1 MKKYALWDKKTQIIT
16 PTFEVFTAE
25 QWMERYPAAK
35 LDHVTVVCSA
45 GEINGAFFGT
55 LNQLKQMYEQ
65 RGCNFSDCVTDEEV
79 LLVIEAFDDL
89 MKLQAKETAQQPSAE
104 ERIAAALEFQNLLAM
119 EDTE

>member
-1 MKKYALWDKKTQIIT
+1 MKKYALWDKKTQIVT

-35 LDHVTVVCSA
+35 LDHITVVCSA

-55 LNQLKQMYEQ
+55 LNQLKQIYEQ
-65 RGCNFSDCVTDEEV
+65 KGCDFSDCTTDEEV
-79 LLVIEAFDDL
+79 LFVIEAFDDL

-104 ERIAAALEFQNLLAM
+104 ERIAAALEYQNLLAM
-119 EDTE
+119 ENVQ